1 MLFEL
6 SNKTLKL
13 YEKYAEK
20 YPGVNQEHFNALA
33 NCGWYGLDLSEKEI
47 IDVLEKCIKEDKIF
61 QVWNLSFKEDP
72 DNPPLDWWEGKLV
85 FKKFKPKK

>member
-1 MLFEL
+1 M
-6 SNKTLKL
+6 
-13 YEKYAEK
+13 
-20 YPGVNQEHFNALA
+20 VRALD
-33 NCGWYGLDLSEKEI
+33 CGWYGLDLSEKEI

-72 DNPPLDWWEGKLV
+72 DNPPLDWWEGKLI

>member
-1 MLFEL
+1 MFFEL

-20 YPGVNQEHFNALA
+20 YPGVNYEHFIALA
-33 NCGWYGLDLSEKEI
+33 NSGWYGLDLSEKEI

-61 QVWNLSFKEDP
+61 QVWDMKWKGDP
-72 DNPPLDWWEGKLV
+72 DDFPLDWWEGKLV
-85 FKKFKPKK
+85 FKKYKKK